1 MSRFTGR
8 SVVVTGGG
16 TGLGAAI
23 AERFI
28 EEGAHVTIVGRRV
41 DEGERPRPR
50 APGRGGDQGRL
61 LARRCDV
68 TDPAAVTELFAAVR
82 AQFGPVHVLV
92 NNAGVASQSSCVEMS
107 LEEWNRILGT
117 NLSGTFLCSQAAL
130 RQMLP
135 EQRGNIVNVASQGGK
150 RGMAFLTHYCASK
163 AGVLGFSR
171 ALAAEVAPFIRVN
184 SVCPGQIVT
193 PMIEEEIE
201 RRRVLLGRSRREVED
216 DWLRDIPLRRF
227 QSAQDVAASV
237 AFLASDEAKEIT
249 GAAINVSGG
258 LVMD

>member
-1 MSRFTGR
+1 MGRFTNR

-23 AERFI
+23 AERFVD
-28 EEGAHVTIVGRRV
+28 EGAQVTVVGRRV
-41 DEGERPRPR
+41 EEGEQRRPG
-50 APGRGGDQGRL
+50 ATGAAEGRGRSV
-61 LARRCDV
+61 ARRCDV
-68 TDPAAVTELFAAVR
+68 TDPAAVAELFEAVR

-92 NNAGVASQSSCVEMS
+92 NNAGVASQSSCVDMS

-117 NLSGTFLCSQAAL
+117 NLTGTFLCSQAAL

-150 RGMAFLTHYCASK
+150 RGMALLTHYCASK

-171 ALAAEVAPFIRVN
+171 ALAAEVAPLVRVN
-184 SVCPGQIVT
+184 SVCPGQIIT

-201 RRRVLLGRSRREVED
+201 RRRVLLGRSRQEVED
-216 DWLRDIPLRRF
+216 DWLGDIPLRRF
-227 QSAQDVAASV
+227 QSPGDVAAAV
-237 AFLASDEAKEIT
+237 AFLASDDAKEIT
-249 GAAINVSGG
+249 GAALNVSGG